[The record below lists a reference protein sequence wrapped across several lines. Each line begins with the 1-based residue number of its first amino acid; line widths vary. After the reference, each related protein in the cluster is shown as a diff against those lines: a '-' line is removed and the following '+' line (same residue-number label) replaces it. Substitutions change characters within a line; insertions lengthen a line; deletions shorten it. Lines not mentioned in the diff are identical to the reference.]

1 MSNNIDL
8 KKGLDIPIKGSAK
21 PVVSKTVIPDTVA
34 IVPDDFKGFTPRLL
48 VKEGDR
54 VLAGS
59 PVLADKKRPEILIT
73 SPVSGTVKEIVRGDK
88 RKLLEVRIGTDSV
101 QEYVDFGCRRPESLS
116 ADEVRTALLQ
126 SGLWA
131 AIIQRPYGIL
141 ADPALKPKA
150 IFISAFSTAPLAPD
164 TEFVLGD
171 EFAAVQAGVN
181 ALSKLTDGGVHVSL
195 KSDNY
200 ASTPF
205 HKLENAILHTFS
217 GPHPA
222 GNVGVQISHIAPIQ
236 KDETVW
242 TVSLLMAAAIGR
254 LFLKG
259 KTSYAMFLM
268 KAIQDVAMKEKNE
281 SVAFIMMNV
290 KGTDLL
296 NIDHLNERKDE
307 IEEIRPVYK
316 KLGME
321 MKPFQNVK
329 YYYPYSKDFTAYTY
343 EKEKNIKNRMEA
355 GKAFQFK
362 YLFETEEDKECL
374 DLLFANIDDPNE
386 TIESIINYIISNGQG
401 FKNVATW
408 EDFKNALYAQT
419 QAGKAKTQGGDSISV
434 MSWRKFYRLFNKSY
448 LKCQQMFTNQLG
460 KSVRLRDQVEQ
471 ISKNDVM
478 VIDVAKLDEESQGFV
493 FGDVMRAV
501 YNLKLGSSMRP
512 DEDIPD
518 RIIIF
523 IDELNKYASNDVP
536 KSSPILRQLLDITE
550 RGRSLGIV
558 LFGAEQFVSDIHKR
572 VKGNCATQAFGR
584 TNAIEITKED
594 FRFVPS
600 VYKTMLTRLKQGE
613 YIIQNPVFRSML
625 NIKFPKPIYKYYE

>member
-1 MSNNIDL
+1 METIGKIIATEKQPSTIEEFTFWTKKDL
-8 KKGLDIPIKGSAK
+8 KLKPFDVVVVDHIKDANGD
-21 PVVSKTVIPDTVA
+21 PSKT
-34 IVPDDFKGFTPRLL
+34 
-48 VKEGDR
+48 
-54 VLAGS
+54 
-59 PVLADKKRPEILIT
+59 
-73 SPVSGTVKEIVRGDK
+73 
-88 RKLLEVRIGTDSV
+88 
-101 QEYVDFGCRRPESLS
+101 FGVVE
-116 ADEVRTALLQ
+116 E
-126 SGLWA
+126 
-131 AIIQRPYGIL
+131 
-141 ADPALKPKA
+141 
-150 IFISAFSTAPLAPD
+150 
-164 TEFVLGD
+164 
-171 EFAAVQAGVN
+171 
-181 ALSKLTDGGVHVSL
+181 
-195 KSDNY
+195 
-200 ASTPF
+200 
-205 HKLENAILHTFS
+205 
-217 GPHPA
+217 
-222 GNVGVQISHIAPIQ
+222 ISHITDSPSALAGYISSDFGDINSDAYTERIGMNYVKCKVVGNDKGIYIPVQEGRKVFLANEEQIMEALGL
-236 KDETVW
+236 KDVKNPLPAGYIEMYDGDNKQTLPVHFN
-242 TVSLLMAAAIGR
+242 SHFLIGPEGAH
-254 LFLKG
+254 LNIAGISGLAS

-268 KAIQDVAMKEKNE
+268 KAIQDVAVKEKNE

-296 NIDHLNERKDE
+296 NIDH
-307 IEEIRPVYK
+307 
-316 KLGME
+316 
-321 MKPFQNVK
+321 
-329 YYYPYSKDFTAYTY
+329 FTAYTY

-362 YLFETEEDKECL
+362 YLFETDEDKECL

-401 FKNVATW
+401 FKGVETW

-512 DEDIPD
+512 DEEIPD